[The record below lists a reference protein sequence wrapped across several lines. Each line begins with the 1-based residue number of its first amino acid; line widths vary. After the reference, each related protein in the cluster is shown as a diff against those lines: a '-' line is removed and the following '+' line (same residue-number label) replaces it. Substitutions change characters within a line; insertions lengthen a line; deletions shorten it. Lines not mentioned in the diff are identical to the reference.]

1 MSAVLVQAAS
11 KRQPIT
17 ARELRNHWLLERG
30 IVREPIREQNNFN
43 PIGEQENEKHPIGTD
58 HVCLLFSSV

>member
-1 MSAVLVQAAS
+1 MSAVLVQATR

-17 ARELRNHWLLERG
+17 ARELRNHWLLGRG

-43 PIGEQENEKHPIGTD
+43 PMGEQENKRHPIGAY
-58 HVCLLFSSV
+58 HM

>member
-1 MSAVLVQAAS
+1 MGAVLVQAAR

-30 IVREPIREQNNFN
+30 IVREPIREQNNF
-43 PIGEQENEKHPIGTD
+43 PIGEQENKMQPIGGIPY
-58 HVCLLFSSV
+58 VL